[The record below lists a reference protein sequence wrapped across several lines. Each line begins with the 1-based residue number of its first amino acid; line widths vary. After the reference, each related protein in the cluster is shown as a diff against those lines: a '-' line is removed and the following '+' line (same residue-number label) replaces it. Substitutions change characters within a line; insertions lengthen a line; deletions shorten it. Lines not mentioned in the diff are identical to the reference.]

1 VCDKIT
7 SQNWHHRHLA
17 LAIAGMHAFDEQL
30 KINILMLPTI
40 TGQSIG

>member
-7 SQNWHHRHLA
+7 SQNWHHLA